1 MGWAEG
7 ELPLFSDPLE
17 FDCEKLLTHR
27 KVERA
32 TTDTL
37 QPLARLHR
45 RELCAILALSLF
57 SLGGMRYFKVNYH
70 LGENLGWN
78 DTLPNVCFKILQP
91 KKTKACMGVGGVVK
105 KSTSVATWKQRASFY
120 SLVFVM
126 LEMFSL
132 FKKLK
137 MIKISY
143 RHNTF
148 CPNTQVYGCIKA
160 RTVSSLTTMLL
171 VTLNGIK
178 DNFLKSVN
186 IHIHIHSPP
195 SFPREGLYCCF
206 SQVSNHCPHSAL
218 GRSFYH
224 CVFWIIW
231 IFPIAYVIYS
241 KIKIEM
247 K

>member
-1 MGWAEG
+1 M
-7 ELPLFSDPLE
+7 
-17 FDCEKLLTHR
+17 K
-27 KVERA
+27 
-32 TTDTL
+32 
-37 QPLARLHR
+37 
-45 RELCAILALSLF
+45 
-57 SLGGMRYFKVNYH
+57 YFKVNYH

-78 DTLPNVCFKILQP
+78 DTLPNVCSKILQP
-91 KKTKACMGVGGVVK
+91 KKTKACMGAEGVVT
-105 KSTSVATWKQRASFY
+105 KSTSVAAWKQRASFY

-160 RTVSSLTTMLL
+160 RTVSSLTAMLL
-171 VTLNGIK
+171 ITLNSIK

-186 IHIHIHSPP
+186 SPFILFSPP
-195 SFPREGLYCCF
+195 VFPEKTFTASLVRSAITVHTRLWGGEG
-206 SQVSNHCPHSAL
+206 
-218 GRSFYH
+218 SFYH

-231 IFPIAYVIYS
+231 IFPIAYVTYS
-241 KIKIEM
+241 KSKIEM